1 MHKHLHG
8 HSNMLMHVHLVLA
21 LVRCSGQNA
30 DCTRLRQ
37 YQPKMSEAPMTA
49 SAPSLTRTVASGP
62 AWHWLTPAV
71 EMAATVTGL
80 WPAPRA
86 GFGAG
91 PPSYPRLATRTP
103 GTGAGSLRAA
113 REFTAATLAR
123 WGIAERS
130 DDIVVV
136 VSELLTNAVR
146 HVLPADAWGGQPVR
160 LGLLQPGPCVL
171 CAVADPS
178 YHAPT
183 LREPGGF
190 DENGRGLHV
199 VGSLSDDW
207 GWTAPTP
214 RGKVVWAMF
223 ATGSMP
229 PSW

>member
-1 MHKHLHG
+1 M
-8 HSNMLMHVHLVLA
+8 
-21 LVRCSGQNA
+21 
-30 DCTRLRQ
+30 
-37 YQPKMSEAPMTA
+37 PAPPA
-49 SAPSLTRTVASGP
+49 SLTRTVACGP
-62 AWHWLTPAV
+62 AWHWLAPAV
-71 EMAATVTGL
+71 EMAATVASV
-80 WPAPRA
+80 WPAAPIEFPVA
-86 GFGAG
+86 APG
-91 PPSYPRLATRTP
+91 YPRVATRTP
-103 GTGAGSLRAA
+103 GAGAGSLRAA

-146 HVLPADAWGGQPVR
+146 HAQPADVWGGQPIR
-160 LGLLQPGPCVL
+160 LGLLQPGSCVL
-171 CAVADPS
+171 CAVGDPS
-178 YHAPT
+178 EQVPA
-183 LREPGGF
+183 LRDPDGF

-223 ATGSMP
+223 ATGPAS